1 MRVRFPSITLQIG
14 VLMNKKRAFRKK
26 LVDFVEKYELWFYS
40 ITVFLNIISIPIFI
54 WVFPDTSLAT
64 LIVVL
69 FTGFT
74 SSVATLATALL
85 TADQN
90 KELKNKDEE

>member
-1 MRVRFPSITLQIG
+1 MST
-14 VLMNKKRAFRKK
+14 KRAFRKK
-26 LVDFVEKYELWFYS
+26 LVNFIEKYELWFYG
-40 ITVFLNIISIPIFI
+40 ITVFLNLISIPIFI

-69 FTGFT
+69 FTGVT
-74 SSVATLATALL
+74 SSIGALATTLL

-90 KELKNKDEE
+90 KEIKNKDEE

>member
-1 MRVRFPSITLQIG
+1 MS
-14 VLMNKKRAFRKK
+14 NKAEIRKK
-26 LVDFVEKYELWFYS
+26 LVDFVEKYELWFYTL
-40 ITVFLNIISIPIFI
+40 TVIMNIISIPIFI

-74 SSVATLATALL
+74 ASVGTLATALL

-90 KELKNKDEE
+90 KRDKGKDNEE

>member
-1 MRVRFPSITLQIG
+1 M
-14 VLMNKKRAFRKK
+14 
-26 LVDFVEKYELWFYS
+26 
-40 ITVFLNIISIPIFI
+40 
-54 WVFPDTSLAT
+54 AT

-74 SSVATLATALL
+74 SSIATLATALL

-90 KELKNKDEE
+90 KRDKGKEDEE

>member
-1 MRVRFPSITLQIG
+1 MSS
-14 VLMNKKRAFRKK
+14 KAEFRKK
-26 LVDFVEKYELWFYS
+26 LVNFIEKYELWFYT
-40 ITVFLNIISIPIFI
+40 ITVFLNLISIPIFLL
-54 WVFPDTSLAT
+54 VFPDTSLAT

-90 KELKNKDEE
+90 KRDKGKENEE

>member
-1 MRVRFPSITLQIG
+1 MSSKV
-14 VLMNKKRAFRKK
+14 KFRKK
-26 LVDFVEKYELWFYS
+26 LVDFIEKYELWFYG
-40 ITVFLNIISIPIFI
+40 ITVLLNLISIPIFI

-74 SSVATLATALL
+74 ASVGALATTLL
-85 TADQN
+85 SADQN
-90 KELKNKDEE
+90 KREKGKENQE